1 MEIKTGLRI
10 GGSVSIILVISLGSI
25 LLLGSLQVAREIED
39 ERIAVE
45 IAEGVFELNILT
57 NDYLLHGEERAQE
70 QWQLRHDSLTEIL
83 SSEEVSNL
91 KEKAITDD
99 MRRNHADLGDIFS
112 QLTLAGASKDLQEA
126 SADQMSIR
134 SQSMVSS
141 AFRLA
146 EEHRTAVALTQQ
158 RATFTGI
165 IFLGILAGATIA
177 NSWGLSR
184 SLLGPIRKM
193 TQEMEEVSLGNLE
206 SKSGSESNDEL
217 GRLILKVRN
226 NLRRLLG
233 ERTKAVVD
241 LKQSN
246 ELLEKSNEALESYS
260 YAISHDL
267 KAPVRSMQSFSS
279 FLLEDYGGKLD
290 ETGLDYLNRIT
301 NSARRMDTLIES
313 LLTLS
318 RVGRDSSEIEAV
330 DLNGVLDEIITDLDI
345 KGKVEVL
352 DKLPTVAIQRTWIKQ
367 LFLNLIGNGLKFNKS
382 ASPRIEIYSQ
392 ERSEDHLFG
401 VRDNGI
407 GIERKYWK
415 RIFEL
420 FQGLHGREQYEGV
433 GAGLAISKKIV
444 DQMGGRIWV
453 ESIPGEGKGSTFHFT
468 IPKSP

>member
-25 LLLGSLQVAREIED
+25 LLLGSLQVAREIEE

-91 KEKAITDD
+91 REKAITDE

-112 QLTLAGASKDLQEA
+112 QLTVAGASKDLQEA

-141 AFRLA
+141 AFQLA
-146 EEHRTAVALTQQ
+146 EEHRQAVEVTQQ
-158 RATFTGI
+158 RAVFTGI

-193 TQEMEEVSLGNLE
+193 TQEMEEVSLGKLE
-206 SKSGSESNDEL
+206 SKTGSERNDEL
-217 GRLILKVRN
+217 GRLGQKVRR
-226 NLRRLLG
+226 NLKQLFG
-233 ERTKAVVD
+233 ERAKAIKE
-241 LKQSN
+241 LEHSN
-246 ELLEKSNEALESYS
+246 KLLQRSNRDLESYS
-260 YAISHDL
+260 YVVSHDL
-267 KAPVRSMQSFSS
+267 KAPLRSIQSFSS
-279 FLLEDYGGKLD
+279 FLVKDYGNKLD
-290 ETGLDYLNRIT
+290 NTGIEYLTRIAR
-301 NSARRMDTLIES
+301 SANHMDVLIKS

-318 RVGRDSSEIEAV
+318 RVGHVSMEMESV
-330 DLNGVLDEIITDLDI
+330 DLNNTLDEIITDLDVTR
-345 KGKVEVL
+345 KVEVV
-352 DKLPTVAIQRTWIKQ
+352 DKLPTIHVQKIWIKQ
-367 LFLNLIGNGLKFNKS
+367 LFMNLISNGLKFNQSEK
-382 ASPRIEIYSQ
+382 PKIEVLYQ
-392 ERSEDHLFG
+392 ERAEDHLFS

-407 GIERKYWK
+407 GIEEKYHE
-415 RIFEL
+415 RIFRL
-420 FQGLHGREQYEGV
+420 FEGLHARERYEGV

-444 DQMGGRIWV
+444 NEMRGRIWV
-453 ESIPGEGKGSTFHFT
+453 DSTAGEGSTFYFA
-468 IPKSP
+468 IPRSA

>member
-1 MEIKTGLRI
+1 
-10 GGSVSIILVISLGSI
+10 
-25 LLLGSLQVAREIED
+25 
-39 ERIAVE
+39 
-45 IAEGVFELNILT
+45 
-57 NDYLLHGEERAQE
+57 
-70 QWQLRHDSLTEIL
+70 
-83 SSEEVSNL
+83 
-91 KEKAITDD
+91 

-158 RATFTGI
+158 RATFSGI

-279 FLLEDYGGKLD
+279 FILEDYGGKLD

-318 RVGRDSSEIEAV
+318 RVGRDSSRVIE
-330 DLNGVLDEIITDLDI
+330 
-345 KGKVEVL
+345 
-352 DKLPTVAIQRTWIKQ
+352 
-367 LFLNLIGNGLKFNKS
+367 
-382 ASPRIEIYSQ
+382 PRRNHHCS
-392 ERSEDHLFG
+392 
-401 VRDNGI
+401 
-407 GIERKYWK
+407 
-415 RIFEL
+415 
-420 FQGLHGREQYEGV
+420 
-433 GAGLAISKKIV
+433 
-444 DQMGGRIWV
+444 
-453 ESIPGEGKGSTFHFT
+453 SIC
-468 IPKSP
+468 